1 MTYHTAWLTQTDCAL
16 FQQFLDTT
24 MQALRPDFDNEI
36 PDGVGD
42 TAGAG
47 TVMNYALQRA
57 SHLAAF
63 QWTERGDDACV
74 RWEVFFAAPASGPA
88 RIGLRAVHD
97 RLSPPD
103 RPAWLARLLPEGSV
117 VPPTQSLPGF
127 LELVALLC
135 SRGEIATSSAAAT
148 QALLDQQHEL
158 EYRRQ
163 LNDDLAS
170 ELRQVNGKLRDVLAV
185 RALTPQF
192 EDTPSD
198 IATAEAPRDLSELR
212 GWALANESRIVILP
226 RAFQGAKK
234 SRYDT
239 PETVYVALELLAGPY
254 RDMRLG
260 QMEHVQFQEALAASE
275 LQLEGSVAANVAGE
289 QGDAYFVSWRGR
301 RRFLELHLRKG
312 GGRDE
317 RYCLR
322 IYFFWDETSQK
333 VVVGWLP
340 SHLSN
345 SLS

>member
-1 MTYHTAWLTQTDCAL
+1 MTHHTAWLTQTDCAL

-24 MQALRPDFDNEI
+24 MQALRPDLESDI

-42 TAGAG
+42 TSGAG
-47 TVMNYALQRA
+47 SVLNYALQRA
-57 SHLAAF
+57 NHLAAF
-63 QWTERGDDACV
+63 QWTERCADACV
-74 RWEVFFAAPASGPA
+74 RWELFFVAPASGPA

-97 RLSPPD
+97 RLATPKL
-103 RPAWLARLLPEGSV
+103 PAWLASLLPERSF
-117 VPPTQSLPGF
+117 VPPTQPLPGF

-135 SRGEIATSSAAAT
+135 SRGEVATSSAAAT

-163 LNDDLAS
+163 LNEDLVS

-185 RALTPQF
+185 RALVPQF
-192 EDTPSD
+192 EDALSEIPADET
-198 IATAEAPRDLSELR
+198 PRDLSELR
-212 GWALANESRIVILP
+212 GWALANENRIVIMP
-226 RAFQGAKK
+226 RALQGAKK
-234 SRYDT
+234 SHYDM

-254 RDMRLG
+254 RDLRMG
-260 QMEHVQFQEALAASE
+260 QLDHAQFLKALAASE
-275 LQLEGSVAANVAGE
+275 MQLEGSVAPSVAGE

-322 IYFFWDETSQK
+322 IYFFWDEDSQK
-333 VVVGWLP
+333 VIVGWLP